1 MAVFGL
7 INGGGFVEE
16 LLRVLS
22 DCCKGGLLIL
32 ENVGY
37 DFGDIV
43 GQLRF

>member
-1 MAVFGL
+1 M
-7 INGGGFVEE
+7 EE

-37 DFGDIV
+37 DLGDIV
-43 GQLRF
+43 GQL